1 MRAAPHRT
9 ILAWLLGLGVVAIS
23 AAAETSAAS
32 RLELGVCLEDGDACV
47 SAAHVGLRPDGL
59 WVRSI
64 RVHRGAHELMFDTL
78 RVHIDGMKGLWLE
91 GRGMTGA
98 LVPIDN
104 TPRAVVE
111 YHDEKAAAATSRDRE
126 EHPTSSEAPD
136 MPADPESRALRRVL
150 APARRIAARL
160 GRPLYAS
167 VEGELNIALGSQA
180 SLRAYRVDAKVDP
193 KGEARAR
200 VDGDARVR
208 LDTVARSSSL
218 IVMSTRE
225 AGTSV
230 QGELV
235 VAGAPLDI
243 NVRARGERA
252 RTMLTDATGGR
263 MSLEISLKTT

>member
-9 ILAWLLGLGVVAIS
+9 ILAWLLGLGVVAMS

-126 EHPTSSEAPD
+126 EQFSYG
-136 MPADPESRALRRVL
+136 
-150 APARRIAARL
+150 I
-160 GRPLYAS
+160 
-167 VEGELNIALGSQA
+167 
-180 SLRAYRVDAKVDP
+180 
-193 KGEARAR
+193 
-200 VDGDARVR
+200 
-208 LDTVARSSSL
+208 
-218 IVMSTRE
+218 
-225 AGTSV
+225 
-230 QGELV
+230 
-235 VAGAPLDI
+235 
-243 NVRARGERA
+243 
-252 RTMLTDATGGR
+252 
-263 MSLEISLKTT
+263 